1 MRIQNV
7 DEMIYAEQQRR
18 MGSGNFGYGD
28 FGSAVADYIIDNQE
42 DKSWTDQQL
51 TNAKIKWR
59 EMVLAIENAVRSRN
73 DAIAAIK
80 SMPAGEAKNQAIAKF
95 SEADGYFMQGYQ
107 QAQPLF
113 QKIGALTGDSFSNAV
128 APNFGAVPLA
138 AAWALAAAAMAIIGI
153 VIANCYEARVRYD
166 ALLQNPEVAKYDT
179 GGGFFS
185 NFGTSLGDGMK
196 WAIIGVAGL
205 FIASQVFKSR
215 SA

>member
-18 MGSGNFGYGD
+18 MGSGDFGYGEGM
-28 FGSAVADYIIDNQE
+28 GSAIADLIIDNQE

-59 EMVLAIENAVRSRN
+59 EMVLSIENAVRSRN
-73 DAIAAIK
+73 DVIAAIEA
-80 SMPAGEAKNQAIAKF
+80 MPAGEAKTLAIRQFTDADSGFIQA
-95 SEADGYFMQGYQ
+95 YQ
-107 QAQPLF
+107 AAQPLF
-113 QKIGALTGDSFSNAV
+113 QQIGNLTGNTFPVAKQTNFGV
-128 APNFGAVPLA
+128 APAV
-138 AAWALAAAAMAIIGI
+138 WALAAAAL
-153 VIANCYEARVRYD
+153 VTIAYVTTACYEARVKYD
-166 ALLQNPEVAKYDT
+166 AIIQNPEVAKYDT
-179 GGGFFS
+179 SGGFLS